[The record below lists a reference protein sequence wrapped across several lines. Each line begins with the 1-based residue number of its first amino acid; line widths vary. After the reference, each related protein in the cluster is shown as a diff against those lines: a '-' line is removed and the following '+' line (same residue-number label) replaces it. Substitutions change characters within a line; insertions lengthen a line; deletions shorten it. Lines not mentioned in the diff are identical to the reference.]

1 MGSEEE
7 PSLKKRL
14 EELEEEVRK
23 LREPLETTLM
33 DVREIISNLENP
45 FNYVANILELD
56 KLRRN
61 QENVRDVKER
71 VTREIERPEDTSP
84 LTKIGHGQAFTRQ
97 QRISPAPSAPGGTPN
112 LLASLACACI
122 LLRLL
127 GGENTLRFLRSRIA
141 KQLAP
146 PDVLEG
152 LSDAVDFLLR
162 NHEEFQGIYLPQVR
176 QLSHESLL
184 AAAYV
189 ISILGSMNDERFFT
203 ALLLGLIQPEL
214 RMRKEG

>member
-1 MGSEEE
+1 MSNGEE

-23 LREPLETTLM
+23 LKEPLETTLM

-56 KLRRN
+56 KLRRSG
-61 QENVRDVKER
+61 EDVRDVKER
-71 VTREIERPEDTSP
+71 VVREIERPEEEKAP
-84 LTKIGHGQAFTRQ
+84 PKIDYRQ
-97 QRISPAPSAPGGTPN
+97 VSMRQEISPAPSGMSN

-127 GGENTLRFLRSRIA
+127 GSENTLRFLRSRFV

-146 PDVLEG
+146 PDVLER

-162 NHEEFQGIYLPQVR
+162 NHEEFQGIYLPDVR
-176 QLSHESLL
+176 QLNYESLL

-189 ISILGSMNDERFFT
+189 ISILGSINDDKFFT
-203 ALLLGLIQPEL
+203 ALLLGLIQPDINVK
-214 RMRKEG
+214 KER

>member
-1 MGSEEE
+1 MGSEEDA
-7 PSLKKRL
+7 SLRKRL

-23 LREPLETTLM
+23 LKEPLETTLM

-45 FNYVANILELD
+45 FNYVAGILELD
-56 KLRRN
+56 KLKRG
-61 QENVRDVKER
+61 EKDVREVEER
-71 VTREIERPEDTSP
+71 VRREVGRQEDERV
-84 LTKIGHGQAFTRQ
+84 LQKIGHERAPTRR
-97 QRISPAPSAPGGTPN
+97 RIGPAPSGQSEASS
-112 LLASLACACI
+112 LLASLACACV

-127 GGENTLRFLRSRIA
+127 GSENTLRFLRSRIA

-162 NHEEFQGIYLPQVR
+162 NHEEFQGIYFPQVK
-176 QLSHESLL
+176 QISYESLL

-189 ISILGSMNDERFFT
+189 ISILGSINDERFFT

-214 RMRKEG
+214 KVRKEG

>member
-1 MGSEEE
+1 MSGEEE
-7 PSLKKRL
+7 SSLKKRL

-23 LREPLETTLM
+23 LKEPLETTLM

-56 KLRRN
+56 KLRRS
-61 QENVRDVKER
+61 EEDIRDVKKR
-71 VTREIERPEDTSP
+71 VTREIERPEDERAP
-84 LTKIGHGQAFTRQ
+84 PKVDYGQAPTK
-97 QRISPAPSAPGGTPN
+97 QRISLAPSGMSD
-112 LLASLACACI
+112 LLASLACACV

-127 GGENTLRFLRSRIA
+127 GSENTLRFLRSRIV

-146 PDVLEG
+146 PDVLER

-162 NHEEFQGIYLPQVR
+162 NHEEFQGIYLPEVR
-176 QLSHESLL
+176 QLNHESLL

-189 ISILGSMNDERFFT
+189 ISILGSINDERFFT
-203 ALLLGLIQPEL
+203 ALLLGLIQPDL
-214 RMRKEG
+214 RVKKER

>member
-1 MGSEEE
+1 MSSDEEV
-7 PSLKKRL
+7 SLKKRL

-23 LREPLETTLM
+23 LKEPLETTLM

-45 FNYVANILELD
+45 FNYVASILELD
-56 KLRRN
+56 KLRRG
-61 QENVRDVKER
+61 EGDVREVRER
-71 VTREIERPEDTSP
+71 VMREIKRPEDEKPPPRIGHEQVPTRQRRTSP
-84 LTKIGHGQAFTRQ
+84 AQSGA
-97 QRISPAPSAPGGTPN
+97 SN

-127 GGENTLRFLRSRIA
+127 GSENTLRFLRSRIA

-146 PDVLEG
+146 SNVLEG

-162 NHEEFQGIYLPQVR
+162 NYEEFQGIYLPQVR
-176 QLSHESLL
+176 QLNHESLL

-189 ISILGSMNDERFFT
+189 ISMLGSMNDERFFT

-214 RMRKEG
+214 RAKKEG

>member
-1 MGSEEE
+1 MGSDEEV
-7 PSLKKRL
+7 SLKKRL

-23 LREPLETTLM
+23 LKEPLETTLM

-45 FNYVANILELD
+45 FNYVASILELD
-56 KLRRN
+56 KLRRG
-61 QENVRDVKER
+61 EGNVREVKER
-71 VTREIERPEDTSP
+71 VTREIKRPGDEKP
-84 LTKIGHGQAFTRQ
+84 PPIGHEQVSTRQ
-97 QRISPAPSAPGGTPN
+97 QRISPAPSGAPN

-127 GGENTLRFLRSRIA
+127 GSENTLRFLRSRIA

-146 PDVLEG
+146 PDALEG

-162 NHEEFQGIYLPQVR
+162 NHEEFQGIYLPQIR
-176 QLSHESLL
+176 QLSYESLL

-189 ISILGSMNDERFFT
+189 ISMLGSMNDEGFFT

-214 RMRKEG
+214 KVRKEG

>member
-1 MGSEEE
+1 MDSDEDL
-7 PSLKKRL
+7 SLKKRL

-23 LREPLETTLM
+23 LKEPLETTLM

-45 FNYVANILELD
+45 FNYVASILELD
-56 KLRRN
+56 KLRRG
-61 QENVRDVKER
+61 EGNVREVKER
-71 VTREIERPEDTSP
+71 VTREIKRPENEKP
-84 LTKIGHGQAFTRQ
+84 LPEIGHEQISARQ
-97 QRISPAPSAPGGTPN
+97 QRISPAPSGAPN

-127 GGENTLRFLRSRIA
+127 GSENTLRFLRSRIA

-146 PDVLEG
+146 PDALEG

-162 NHEEFQGIYLPQVR
+162 NHEEFQGIYLPQIR
-176 QLSHESLL
+176 QLSYESLL

-189 ISILGSMNDERFFT
+189 ISMLGSMNDERFFT

-214 RMRKEG
+214 KVRKER